1 MNQTNNNSQSK
12 KYTVNNIHKTRKKKN
27 SQKERKD
34 FIDDTNQMD
43 TLQCLMYQ
51 CRVHKANSSN
61 RLQYK
66 SEYKPDY
73 ADWFE
78 SDTPLEEV
86 QLLVSR
92 QLP

>member
-1 MNQTNNNSQSK
+1 MK
-12 KYTVNNIHKTRKKKN
+12 HTVTNIHKTRKIKN

-43 TLQCLMYQ
+43 TLHCLKYQ
-51 CRVHKANSSN
+51 CRVDKANSSS
-61 RLQYK
+61 RLQYM

-73 ADWFE
+73 ADRFE

-86 QLLVSR
+86 
-92 QLP
+92 